1 MYSDPP
7 TVSSLTA
14 GEQSSE
20 PVVIGS
26 AVIAALPVVLGSLA
40 ALNILHLT
48 PEQIGSIIAGGTAL
62 LAVVAAVI
70 TRARVT
76 PTAKVEA
83 AVAGAHDAA
92 LAKGDI
98 LSTDPVALDQAVWT
112 EADAAAL
119 VQAEAAPTST
129 TEPAAVPRVRLR
141 KLP

>member
-1 MYSDPP
+1 MYTDPP

-26 AVIAALPVVLGSLA
+26 AVIAALPIVLGSLA
-40 ALNILHLT
+40 ALNVLHLS
-48 PEQIGSIIAGGTAL
+48 PEQIGAIVAGGTAL
-62 LAVVAAVI
+62 LAVVASVV

-92 LAKGDI
+92 LTKRDK
-98 LSTDPVALDQAVWT
+98 LSVDPVALDQAVWT

-119 VQAEAAPTST
+119 VQAEAAPV
-129 TEPAAVPRVRLR
+129 EPAAPRARLR

>member
-26 AVIAALPVVLGSLA
+26 AVIAAVPVILGSLA
-40 ALNILHLT
+40 ALNVVHLS
-48 PEQIGSIIAGGTAL
+48 PEQIGAIVAGGTAL
-62 LAVVAAVI
+62 LAVVASVV
-70 TRARVT
+70 TRAKVT
-76 PTAKVEA
+76 PVGKVAA
-83 AVAGAHDAA
+83 AVAGAHDVA
-92 LAKGDI
+92 LAKRDK
-98 LSTDPVALDQAVWT
+98 LSVDPVALDQAVWT

-119 VQAEAAPTST
+119 VQAEAAP
-129 TEPAAVPRVRLR
+129 EPTAAAPRARLR